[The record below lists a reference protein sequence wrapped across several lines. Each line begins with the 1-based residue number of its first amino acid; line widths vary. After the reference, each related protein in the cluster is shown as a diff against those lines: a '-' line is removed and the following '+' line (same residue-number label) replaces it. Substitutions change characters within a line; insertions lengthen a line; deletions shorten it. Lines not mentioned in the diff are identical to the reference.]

1 MLLFLAE
8 EKELF
13 ADSPKILGRRCE
25 GILISGN
32 KIISEGIRLNL
43 RFRPSQAFELLP
55 SKLSKLH
62 GMLDQALIT
71 LPSDFVLNGLF
82 DEPDTFKDVGDV
94 INPPLLDLQGP

>member
-1 MLLFLAE
+1 LLLFLAE

-13 ADSPKILGRRCE
+13 SDSPKILGRRCE
-25 GILISGN
+25 GILISRN
-32 KIISEGIRLNL
+32 KIISEGIRFNL
-43 RFRPSQAFELLP
+43 RFRPSRAFELLP
-55 SKLSKLH
+55 SKLSKLL

>member
-1 MLLFLAE
+1 LLLFLAE

-13 ADSPKILGRRCE
+13 SDSPKILGRRCE
-25 GILISGN
+25 GILISRN
-32 KIISEGIRLNL
+32 KIISEGIRFNL
-43 RFRPSQAFELLP
+43 RFRPSRAFELLP
-55 SKLSKLH
+55 SKLSKLL

-71 LPSDFVLNGLF
+71 LPSDFVLYGLF